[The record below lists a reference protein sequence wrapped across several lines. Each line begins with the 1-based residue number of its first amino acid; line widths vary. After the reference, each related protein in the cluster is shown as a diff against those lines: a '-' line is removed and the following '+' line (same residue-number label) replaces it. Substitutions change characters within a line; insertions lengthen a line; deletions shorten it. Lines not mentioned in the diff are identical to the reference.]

1 MQLPNDTENI
11 GTRIEKAPEI
21 DPTLKHATIN
31 VQLFDID

>member
-1 MQLPNDTENI
+1 MQLPNNTENI
-11 GTRIEKAPEI
+11 ENAPEI